1 MNRALQR
8 GFSDE
13 IDHKSDLLLHRRFVS
28 KMVLSD
34 FLKPLGK
41 FSLVLHWIR
50 NFAAGQ
56 RFVATMKPAAVAFG
70 RRKQSAQ
77 WTQID

>member
-41 FSLVLHWIR
+41 FSLVL
-50 NFAAGQ
+50 Q
-56 RFVATMKPAAVAFG
+56 
-70 RRKQSAQ
+70 
-77 WTQID
+77 